1 LSEHDNLLEEDPGC
15 SGMTKACLVDRL
27 KQQLATV
34 RGYIRSHASDST
46 TDPENVTQE
55 NGHGVPADKQ
65 LNAEIF
71 NSRLVQSIRETTAN
85 IEKIS
90 SFEWEEMDHQDPK
103 DVF

>member
-1 LSEHDNLLEEDPGC
+1 MLEEDPGG
-15 SGMTKACLVDRL
+15 SEMTKACLVDRL

-34 RGYIRSHASDST
+34 TGYITSHASDST
-46 TDPENVTQE
+46 TDPENTTQE
-55 NGHGVPADKQ
+55 NGHGVHADKQ

-90 SFEWEEMDHQDPK
+90 SFDWEDMNHQDPK